1 MKLRKTPLPLGM
13 SGGNPRM
20 SCGFQPNPL
29 HRWWRRQK
37 MTTSKRTVC
46 DGETE
51 GSGGAQVPSGGSRT
65 SSRLGAETPTRSGHS
80 LGSGSSAETP
90 LVRRRLIRALLTR
103 KDSGGSP
110 LHRISE
116 ISSVARRTLRSVWPD
131 RGALPEV
138 RGRAD
143 RVGSLADGH
152 GDRTGPL
159 APPGAGRRFRSA
171 ETGDVPGPAGQGETP
186 HRESPSGFHRSRVM
200 EHDDHVDLGAPRS

>member
-1 MKLRKTPLPLGM
+1 MKLRKTPLSLGM

-37 MTTSKRTVC
+37 MITSKRTAC

-51 GSGGAQVPSGGSRT
+51 RSGGAQVPSGGSRT

-138 RGRAD
+138 RGHAD
-143 RVGSLADGH
+143 RVGSFADGQ
-152 GDRTGPL
+152 GDRNGPL
-159 APPGAGRRFRSA
+159 APPGAGGRFRSA

-186 HRESPSGFHRSRVM
+186 HRESPSGFHRSRVV